1 MTNGMM
7 FLEELISAGKTP
19 QVVVMAGE
27 EENRDFMWDNL
38 PGVRK
43 PLTQEE
49 GEKLGTIKE
58 NPKDETEDETEED
71 QTQGE

>member
-27 EENRDFMWDNL
+27 EEENRDFMWDNL

-49 GEKLGTIKE
+49 GEKLGSKKE
-58 NPKDETEDETEED
+58 ESNNETEED
-71 QTQGE
+71 QPQGE

>member
-49 GEKLGTIKE
+49 GEKLGSKKE
-58 NPKDETEDETEED
+58 ESNNETEED